1 MRKMESFRHQTIF
14 VSGTLTESCRRMERI
29 RADVQQRAVRLSVDL
44 TGEEIVGP
52 GHLKHT
58 NSMANLTRSMTRL
71 VVRKRKPTE
80 RHILLRASR
89 DRFEAMRIIQAN
101 TIRYKKYTALF
112 TSTIAFFLLWLLGAV
127 VFMVAEKETQNL
139 SYFQALYFCYVSLLT
154 IGYGDLSPRSNAGKS
169 FFLIWSLLSVP
180 SITILISSMG
190 STVIASFQ
198 DMTLKIAEFTI
209 LPRAGLRAALLK
221 SYRERVY
228 GEETEKE
235 MHAREIKE
243 AQERVRQH
251 HVEEAKLEAS
261 AGTLT
266 KQLSR
271 QMSSRQDLAN
281 NPQSSDNLSTYS
293 RRPLPHNYTF
303 TFLLQELT
311 VEIRRVGT
319 QVRKD
324 PRKLYNYSEWVEF
337 TRLIRA
343 CEEVKPR
350 KIKGAKPSEWD
361 ERIDDDEGFVLWD
374 WIGQDS
380 PLINEG
386 SEPEWILER
395 LCAGL
400 QHVVQFHERRGS
412 DARTIREVVE
422 AEQWR

>member
-1 MRKMESFRHQTIF
+1 
-14 VSGTLTESCRRMERI
+14 MERI
-29 RADVQQRAVRLSVDL
+29 RADIQQRAVRLSVDL
-44 TGEEIVGP
+44 TADESLSEP
-52 GHLKHT
+52 GHLKHV
-58 NSMANLTRSMTRL
+58 NSMTHLTRSMTRL
-71 VVRKRKPTE
+71 VVRKRRPTS
-80 RHILLRASR
+80 RQILLRASR
-89 DRFEAMRIIQAN
+89 DRFEAMRLIQAN
-101 TIRYKKYTALF
+101 TLRYKRYTALF

-127 VFMVAEKETQNL
+127 VFMVAEKETQGL

-154 IGYGDLSPRSNAGKS
+154 IGYGDLSPKSNAGKS

-190 STVIASFQ
+190 STVIARFQ
-198 DMTLKIAEFTI
+198 DITLKVAEFTI
-209 LPRAGLRAALLK
+209 LPKAGLRAALLK
-221 SYRERVY
+221 SYRVRVY

-235 MHAREIKE
+235 IHEREIRE
-243 AQERVRQH
+243 AQERVRQRH
-251 HVEEAKLEAS
+251 LEENRLEAH
-261 AGTLT
+261 GNITR
-266 KQLSR
+266 QLSR
-271 QMSSRQDLAN
+271 QISQRKELSTNA
-281 NPQSSDNLSTYS
+281 PSTDNLSTLS

-311 VEIRRVGT
+311 LEIRRVGT

-324 PRKLYNYSEWVEF
+324 PKKLYNYHEWVEF

-350 KIKGAKPSEWD
+350 KIKGEKPSEWD

-422 AEQWR
+422 AEQWQ